1 MMKYVAVILTLAFL
15 ILQMRLWHGDGSL
28 LEVIALYRQSAEQKR
43 VIAEY
48 NARNQQLLAE
58 VQDLK
63 HRLGAVEERARI
75 DLGMMREGE
84 VFYQIISP
92 EDAKLLAPKP
102 PEPQSEAEHG

>member
-1 MMKYVAVILTLAFL
+1 MRYVTAILALAFI
-15 ILQMRLWHGDGSL
+15 ILQVRLWQGDGSL
-28 LEVIALYRQSAEQKR
+28 LEVIALYRQAAEQKQ

-102 PEPQSEAEHG
+102 AAPQPEVADNG